1 MKEKI
6 VKGVLTKENRATF
19 LLGPNGEHLLEYELI
34 WNGYTQHWLGKRV
47 CARRLIQRDYERGRP
62 IVLIWPEAH
71 VSDVG
76 YVELYYNERL
86 VRHPGSILGH
96 IAINVK
102 GEVFNFSH
110 RLKDNELM
118 SEEEYFYRPA
128 LGEFAPHPRLGYL
141 NISDEERPY
150 YNNFG
155 RIFMRTIHV
164 LHIEGLDTER
174 LSRMYHNELKSI
186 HNTRVNPK
194 KPEKYRDFNILT
206 RSCTTIVRDG
216 LRRLGYRKIRGI
228 SPRDFFVNT
237 SYHLLKAQENEHIKM
252 RCFKVK
258 QLKVREAQYSEM
270 TPLLN
275 PINRFRQWKL
285 SHDQR

>member
-1 MKEKI
+1 MKEEI
-6 VKGVLTKENRATF
+6 IKGVLTKENGDTF
-19 LLGPNGEHLLEYELI
+19 LLGPDGEHRLESELI
-34 WNGYTQHWLGKRV
+34 WDGYTQHWLGKHV
-47 CARRLIQRDYERGRP
+47 CARHLLQRDYERGRP
-62 IVLIWPEAH
+62 IVIMWPDAQ
-71 VSDVG
+71 VSDAH

-102 GEVFNFSH
+102 GEVFNFSY
-110 RLKDNELM
+110 RLKENELM

-128 LGEFAPHPRLGYL
+128 LGEFAPHPRLGCF
-141 NISDEERPY
+141 NISDRERPY

-155 RIFMRTIHV
+155 RLFMRTIHV

-174 LSRMYHNELKSI
+174 LSRMYHNELETI
-186 HNTRVNPK
+186 RNTPVNPK
-194 KPEKYRDFNILT
+194 KPERYRDFNIFT
-206 RSCTTIVRDG
+206 RSCSTIVRDG

-237 SYHLLKAQENEHIKM
+237 SYYLLKAQEKGRIKI
-252 RCFKVK
+252 RLFKAK
-258 QLKVREAQYSEM
+258 QLKVREAQYSTM

-285 SHDQR
+285 SHD